1 MLRLRS
7 LLAWLSLAQLAW
19 GSTPSCDA
27 ETTPPALIPLR
38 VGTEWFLNPD
48 HLPLVV
54 ALRRGFFR
62 EAGLEVDDPPP
73 DPPPDPFPATP
84 YPHPYPTPTHP

>member
-27 ETTPPALIPLR
+27 ETPSPALIPLR
-38 VGTEWFLNPD
+38 VG
-48 HLPLVV
+48 LV
-54 ALRRGFFR
+54 
-62 EAGLEVDDPPP
+62 P
-73 DPPPDPFPATP
+73 TP
-84 YPHPYPTPTHP
+84 YPPHTHPIPTI